1 MTFRNEEMT
10 HEVSLAVLERD
21 GRWLL
26 QLRDDI
32 EGILF
37 PGHWGLFGG
46 HLNAGETPFQAVNRE
61 LVEEIN
67 WAPEN
72 FLVPWFSIHSSTLVV
87 HVFRGPLCVSL
98 GQLQLLEGQDMTLAT
113 MEELASGAIWSP
125 RLGEFRPTAPGLDI
139 VLQRQLSD
147 KD

>member
-1 MTFRNEEMT
+1 MT

-46 HLNAGETPFQAVNRE
+46 HLKKDEKSYDGLKRE
-61 LVEEIN
+61 L
-67 WAPEN
+67 
-72 FLVPWFSIHSSTLVV
+72 
-87 HVFRGPLCVSL
+87 
-98 GQLQLLEGQDMTLAT
+98 
-113 MEELASGAIWSP
+113 MEELGIKVSTKIF
-125 RLGEFRPTAPGLDI
+125 LGK
-139 VLQRQLSD
+139 VN
-147 KD
+147 KN

>member
-1 MTFRNEEMT
+1 MT

-72 FLVPWFSIHSSTLVV
+72 LLVPWFSNHSSTLVA
-87 HVFRGPLCVSL
+87 HVFRGPLSVSL
-98 GQLQLLEGQDMTLAT
+98 GQLQLLEGQDMTLANL
-113 MEELASGAIWSP
+113 EELASGAIWSP
-125 RLGEFRPTAPGLDI
+125 RLRDFRPIAPGLDI

-147 KD
+147 TD

>member
-1 MTFRNEEMT
+1 MT

-46 HLNAGETPFQAVNRE
+46 HLNVGETPFQAVNRE
-61 LVEEIN
+61 LVEEIK

-72 FLVPWFSIHSSTLVV
+72 LLVPWFSNHSSTLVV

-98 GQLQLLEGQDMTLAT
+98 GQLKVLEGQDMTLAT
-113 MEELASGAIWSP
+113 MEELESGAIWSP
-125 RLGEFRPTAPGLDI
+125 RLREFRPIEPGLDI

-147 KD
+147 TD

>member
-1 MTFRNEEMT
+1 MT

-46 HLNAGETPFQAVNRE
+46 HLNAVETPCQAGHRALGE
-61 LVEEIN
+61 DIH
-67 WAPEN
+67 WSPEN
-72 FLVPWFSIHSSTLVV
+72 LLGPWFSNHSSTLVV

-113 MEELASGAIWSP
+113 MEERASGAIWSP
-125 RLGEFRPTAPGLDI
+125 RLREFRPIAPGLDI

-147 KD
+147 TD